1 MLQPLVIDA
10 PVPPQGT
17 EHGWG
22 VVRRAHRAD
31 AVDVP
36 AVPAID
42 ISVMLV
48 SSVVKRL
55 LFR

>member
-1 MLQPLVIDA
+1 MLQPLVVDA
-10 PVPPQGT
+10 SVPPQGT